1 MGKTPFRIITSG
13 NLQDLAKQVNNA
25 ISEWYALYWQVFLWK
40 EDEYCIV
47 LVEKSMT
54 DLKISEIS
62 EVKDIKRCSSVNS
75 WSVEISWT
83 ITANVNE

>member
-1 MGKTPFRIITSG
+1 MGKTSFKIITSG
-13 NLQDLAKQVNNA
+13 NLQDLVKQVNNA
-25 ISEWYALYWQVFLWK
+25 IAEWYALYWQIFLWK
-40 EDEYCIV
+40 DDEYCIA

-54 DLKISEIS
+54 DLKISEI
-62 EVKDIKRCSSVNS
+62 KDIKRCSSVNS